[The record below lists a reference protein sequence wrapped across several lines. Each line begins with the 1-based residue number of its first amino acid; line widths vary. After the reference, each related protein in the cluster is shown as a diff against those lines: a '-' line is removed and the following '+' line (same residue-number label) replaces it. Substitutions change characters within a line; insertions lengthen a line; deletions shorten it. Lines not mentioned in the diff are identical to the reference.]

1 LNKLLIKI
9 SFIFIILNI
18 NLHSQGY
25 LCAIGGGSEDY
36 NSWSDTPYGW
46 IVEKADSGKII
57 ILSYSDATNW
67 IPDYFM
73 SLGATVA
80 YNKKINSRDIADLQS
95 TYDELITADAIFI
108 KGGDQWNYVRTWKGT
123 KTEEAIYQVFN
134 SGGVIAGTSAGCAV
148 LGDVDFSAKNG
159 TVYPDEALL
168 NPFTTYIQLE
178 DNFLNLV
185 PGVIFDSHL
194 IERARNGRLIA
205 MMFNY
210 HYTGGM
216 DVMGIGIDDRTA
228 FCITPDLI
236 GEVFGSGA
244 VYIYQKDSCT
254 IYGDYIS
261 GNYSIENLKSDQ
273 LTKGWKYDISNKE
286 ITYIPP
292 SAKSVDTN
300 RETLY
305 PENDFWLTGNNSI
318 SNQLASGV
326 QSFLSEFNSSSV
338 LVISNPGYSNSLV
351 TLTDYLDAN
360 SYIYSVL
367 LLSELILSD
376 PSIVA
381 IMNNATCAIIAGDS
395 LDVLSYLNQSGT
407 LLSDAFYNKVINDN
421 FPLYLVGDA
430 GKIAGSYYIDNLE
443 EDVYAAYRGKMTNN
457 FGLNLFGDLIFHPR
471 IFENSDYY
479 ENRMCSVLW
488 GLMHNRNRF
497 GIYLDGNASAQVNA
511 NEKSVSLAGLIP
523 AIIIDATE
531 TSKVDSSTYD
541 ASSSVGHRQV
551 VALNN
556 LRYSLTT
563 YDDVLYSFSD
573 RKFIFTSGFNR
584 DDIIQ
589 PNNTFLFQNYPNPFN
604 SKTNIS
610 FQVPATSPVQI
621 NIYDV
626 LGREIY
632 TLINEIMTT
641 GRYNLS
647 YDASALPSGIYFYR
661 LLTNN
666 GSFIKKMILLK

>member
-1 LNKLLIKI
+1 
-9 SFIFIILNI
+9 
-18 NLHSQGY
+18 
-25 LCAIGGGSEDY
+25 
-36 NSWSDTPYGW
+36 
-46 IVEKADSGKII
+46 
-57 ILSYSDATNW
+57 
-67 IPDYFM
+67 
-73 SLGATVA
+73 
-80 YNKKINSRDIADLQS
+80 
-95 TYDELITADAIFI
+95 
-108 KGGDQWNYVRTWKGT
+108 
-123 KTEEAIYQVFN
+123 
-134 SGGVIAGTSAGCAV
+134 
-148 LGDVDFSAKNG
+148 
-159 TVYPDEALL
+159 L

-210 HYTGGM
+210 HYTGAM

-228 FCITPDLI
+228 FCITPDQI

-244 VYIYQKDSCT
+244 VYIYQKDFRT
-254 IYGDYIS
+254 NYGDYIS

-273 LTKGWKYDISNKE
+273 LTKGWKYNVSTKE
-286 ITYIPP
+286 IAYIPP

-338 LVISNPGYSNSLV
+338 LVISNLGYSNSIIS
-351 TLTDYLDAN
+351 LTDYLDAN

-367 LLSELILSD
+367 LLNEPLLND
-376 PSIVA
+376 PSMVEM
-381 IMNNATCAIIAGDS
+381 MNNATCAIIAGDS
-395 LDVLSYLNQSGT
+395 LEVLSLLNQSGT
-407 LLSDAFYNKVINDN
+407 LLSEAFYNRIINDQ

-430 GKIAGSYYIDNLE
+430 GKISGTYYIDNLE

-457 FGLNLFGDLIFHPR
+457 SGLNLFGDLIYQPR
-471 IFENSDYY
+471 LFEDSDYH
-479 ENRMCSVLW
+479 ENRMCAVLW
-488 GLMHNRNRF
+488 GLMRNRNRF
-497 GIYLDGNASAQVNA
+497 GIYLDGNALAQVNA
-511 NEKSVSLAGLIP
+511 NEKSVSLSGLIP
-523 AIIIDATE
+523 AIIVDATE
-531 TSKVDSSTYD
+531 TSFVDSSTYN
-541 ASSSVGHRQV
+541 ATSSIGHRQV
-551 VALNN
+551 VAMNN

-563 YDDVLYSFSD
+563 YDNASYSFTD
-573 RKFIFTSGFNR
+573 RKFNFTTGFNR

-589 PNNTFLFQNYPNPFN
+589 PNSIFLFQNYPNPFN

-610 FQVPATSPVQI
+610 FQVPVTSPVQI

-626 LGREIY
+626 LGRKIY
-632 TLINEIMTT
+632 TLINEITTT
-641 GRYNLS
+641 GRHKLS
-647 YDASALPSGIYFYR
+647 FDASALPSGIYFYR

-666 GSFIKKMILLK
+666 GSITKKLILLK

>member
-1 LNKLLIKI
+1 VNIFLLII
-9 SFIFIILNI
+9 FLTSFI
-18 NLHSQGY
+18 NLYSQGY
-25 LCAIGGGSEDY
+25 ICAIGGGSEDY
-36 NSWSDTPYGW
+36 NDWSDEPYYW

-67 IPDYFM
+67 IPNYFM
-73 SLGATVA
+73 SLGAAVA

-95 TYDELITADAIFI
+95 TYDELITANAIFI

-123 KTEEAIYQVFN
+123 LTEDAINYVFQN
-134 SGGVIAGTSAGCAV
+134 GGVVAGTSAGCAV

-185 PGVIFDSHL
+185 PGVLFDTHL
-194 IERARNGRLIA
+194 IERARNGRLIV

-210 HYTGGM
+210 HYTGAM
-216 DVMGIGIDDRTA
+216 DLMGIGIDDRTA
-228 FCITPDLI
+228 FCITPDQI

-244 VYIYQKDSCT
+244 VYIYQKDFRTS
-254 IYGDYIS
+254 YGDYIS

-292 SAKSVDTN
+292 SAKSVETN

-318 SNQLASGV
+318 SIQIAAGLQL
-326 QSFLSEFNSSSV
+326 FLSEFNSSNV
-338 LVISNPGYSNSLV
+338 LVISNQGYSNSLV

-367 LLSELILSD
+367 LLSEPLLND
-376 PSIVA
+376 PYIVEM
-381 IMNNATCAIIAGDS
+381 MNNATCAIIAGDS
-395 LDVLSYLNQSGT
+395 LDVLSSLNQSGT
-407 LLSDAFYNKVINDN
+407 LLSEAFYNKIINDH
-421 FPLYLVGDA
+421 FPLYFVGDA
-430 GKIAGSYYIDNLE
+430 GKISGSYYIDNLE
-443 EDVYAAYRGKMTNN
+443 EDVYAAYRGKMTINS
-457 FGLNLFGDLIFHPR
+457 GLYLFGDLIFQSR
-471 IFENSDYY
+471 LFEDSDYH
-479 ENRMCSVLW
+479 ENRMCAVLW
-488 GLMHNRNRF
+488 GLMRNRNRF
-497 GIYLDGNASAQVNA
+497 GIYLDGNATAQVNA
-511 NEKSVSLAGLIP
+511 NEKSVSLTGLIP
-523 AIIIDATE
+523 AIIVDATE
-531 TSKVDSSTYD
+531 TSFVDSSTYN
-541 ASSSVGHRQV
+541 ATSSIGHRQV
-551 VALNN
+551 VAMNN

-563 YDDVLYSFSD
+563 YDNASYSFTD
-573 RKFIFTSGFNR
+573 RKFNFTTGFNS

-589 PNNTFLFQNYPNPFN
+589 PYNTFLFQNYPNPFN
-604 SKTNIS
+604 PKTNIS
-610 FQVPATSPVQI
+610 FQIPATSLVQI

-626 LGREIY
+626 LGRKIY
-632 TLINEIMTT
+632 TLINEIVTT

-647 YDASALPSGIYFYR
+647 FDASELPSGIYFYH

-666 GSFIKKMILLK
+666 RSLIKKMILLK